1 MLDLTL
7 AERRDA
13 ERGVEVKKVAVHGA
27 ATVRF
32 EHRHGET
39 RLATLYHHDPLRVL
53 LPTPRRGDL
62 PVAVLATT
70 SGGMVGGDRMDIDL
84 SVGPGA
90 RALVTTQ
97 AAEKVYRS
105 TGADCRIDT
114 RVAVEPGGWLEW
126 LPQEAIVFEGSR
138 LRRLTR
144 LELSGDAR
152 LIAGEMLVF
161 GRAAFGETVTRGLIR
176 DAWEV
181 TRDARLVWADAL
193 HLDGAVDEALQ
204 HPAGFAGAAACATL
218 LHAAP
223 DAADRL
229 DAVRALA
236 DGLGADGLGA
246 DDMEANGLEAGAR
259 VGATAFDGL
268 LVIRI
273 LGGDARAVRR
283 AYAAL
288 WSGLRAAAAG
298 LPTRLPRLWEV

>member
-1 MLDLTL
+1 MAVAGRPGNSTRED
-7 AERRDA
+7 
-13 ERGVEVKKVAVHGA
+13 KKVAVHGA

-53 LPTPRRGDL
+53 MPAPRRDDL
-62 PVAVLATT
+62 PIAVLATT
-70 SGGMVGGDRMDIDL
+70 SGGMVGGDRLDIAL

-90 RALVTTQ
+90 RALITTQ

-114 RVAVEPGGWLEW
+114 VLAVEDGGWLEW
-126 LPQEAIVFEGSR
+126 MPQEAIVFEGSR

-144 LELSGDAR
+144 IDLAGTGR

-161 GRAAFGETVTRGLIR
+161 GRAAFGETVSRGLIR

-181 TRDARLVWADAL
+181 VRDGRAVWADAL
-193 HLDGAVDEALQ
+193 HLDSDIAEALA
-204 HPAGFAGAAACATL
+204 HPAGFGGAAACATL

-223 DAADRL
+223 DAAGRL

-236 DGLGADGLGA
+236 QSLAEPSA
-246 DDMEANGLEAGAR
+246 KPLEGVR
-259 VGATAFDGL
+259 IGATALDGL
-268 LVIRI
+268 LVVRI
-273 LGGDARAVRR
+273 LGGEARAVRR

-288 WSGLRAAAAG
+288 WSGLRAEAAG

>member
-1 MLDLTL
+1 MDQAVTAGRL
-7 AERRDA
+7 EDA
-13 ERGVEVKKVAVHGA
+13 VREPGREEKKVAVHGA

-32 EHRHGET
+32 DRRHGET

-53 LPTPRRGDL
+53 MPTPRRGDL
-62 PVAVLATT
+62 PIAVLATT
-70 SGGMVGGDRMDIDL
+70 SGGMVGGDRMDVAL
-84 SVGPGA
+84 SAGPGA

-114 RVAVEPGGWLEW
+114 VVTVEDGAWLEW

-144 LELSGDAR
+144 LDLSGDGRA
-152 LIAGEMLVF
+152 IAGEMLVF

-181 TRDARLVWADAL
+181 ARDGRLIWADAL
-193 HLDGAVDEALQ
+193 HLDDDIGEALA
-204 HPAGFAGAAACATL
+204 HPAGFGGAAACATL
-218 LHAAP
+218 LHAAI
-223 DAADRL
+223 DAARHL
-229 DAVRALA
+229 DAIRALA
-236 DGLGADGLGA
+236 EPLS
-246 DDMEANGLEAGAR
+246 LEGAR
-259 VGATAFDGL
+259 IGATALDGL
-268 LVIRI
+268 LVVRI

-288 WSGLRAAAAG
+288 WSGLRAETAG

>member
-1 MLDLTL
+1 MDQAVTAGRL
-7 AERRDA
+7 EDA
-13 ERGVEVKKVAVHGA
+13 VREPGREEKKVAVHGA

-32 EHRHGET
+32 DRRHGET

-53 LPTPRRGDL
+53 MPTPRRGDL
-62 PVAVLATT
+62 PIAVLATT
-70 SGGMVGGDRMDIDL
+70 SGGMVGGDRMDVAL
-84 SVGPGA
+84 SAGPGA
-90 RALVTTQ
+90 KALVTTQ

-114 RVAVEPGGWLEW
+114 VVTVEDRAWLEW

-144 LELSGDAR
+144 LDLSGDGRA
-152 LIAGEMLVF
+152 IAGEMLVF

-181 TRDARLVWADAL
+181 ARDGRLIWADAL
-193 HLDGAVDEALQ
+193 HLDDDIGEALA
-204 HPAGFAGAAACATL
+204 HPAGFGGAAACATL
-218 LHAAP
+218 LHAAI
-223 DAADRL
+223 DAARHL
-229 DAVRALA
+229 DAIRALA
-236 DGLGADGLGA
+236 EPLS
-246 DDMEANGLEAGAR
+246 LEGAR
-259 VGATAFDGL
+259 IGATALDGL
-268 LVIRI
+268 LVVRI

-288 WSGLRAAAAG
+288 WSGLRAETAG

>member
-1 MLDLTL
+1 MLQAIETTR
-7 AERRDA
+7 E
-13 ERGVEVKKVAVHGA
+13 EKKVAVHGA

-53 LPTPRRGDL
+53 LPTPRRDDL
-62 PVAVLATT
+62 PIAVLATT

-84 SVGPGA
+84 SVGPRA

-105 TGADCRIDT
+105 TGEDCRIDT
-114 RVAVEPGGWLEW
+114 CVSVDAGAWLEW

-144 LELSGDAR
+144 IELAGDAR

-181 TRDARLVWADAL
+181 RRDGRALWADAL
-193 HLDGAVDEALQ
+193 HLDGDIAEALN
-204 HPAGFAGAAACATL
+204 HPAGFAGAGACATL

-223 DAADRL
+223 DAGRHL

-236 DGLGADGLGA
+236 
-246 DDMEANGLEAGAR
+246 EGLEGAR

-268 LVIRI
+268 LVARI

-288 WSGLRAAAAG
+288 WSGLRAEAAG

>member
-1 MLDLTL
+1 MLQAIETRTAGTTPD
-7 AERRDA
+7 ERR
-13 ERGVEVKKVAVHGA
+13 EEKKVAVHGA

-32 EHRHGET
+32 EHRHGDT

-53 LPTPRRGDL
+53 LPTPRRDDL
-62 PVAVLATT
+62 PIAVLATT

-105 TGADCRIDT
+105 TGEDCRIDT
-114 RVAVEPGGWLEW
+114 RVTVEAGGWLEW

-144 LELSGDAR
+144 IDVAPDAR

-181 TRDARLVWADAL
+181 FRDGRALWADAL
-193 HLDGAVDEALQ
+193 HLDGDIAETLN
-204 HPAGFAGAAACATL
+204 HPAGFGGAAACATL

-223 DAADRL
+223 DALRHR
-229 DAVRALA
+229 DALRALV
-236 DGLGADGLGA
+236 
-246 DDMEANGLEAGAR
+246 EAAEGAR
-259 VGATAFDGL
+259 VGVTGFDGL
-268 LVIRI
+268 LVVRI

-283 AYAAL
+283 TYAAL
-288 WSGLRAAAAG
+288 WSGLRAEAAG

>member
-1 MLDLTL
+1 MTAGRL
-7 AERRDA
+7 EDA
-13 ERGVEVKKVAVHGA
+13 VREPGREEKKVAVHGA

-32 EHRHGET
+32 DRRHGET

-53 LPTPRRGDL
+53 MPTPRRGDL
-62 PVAVLATT
+62 PIAVLATT
-70 SGGMVGGDRMDIDL
+70 SGGMVGGDRMDVAL
-84 SVGPGA
+84 SAGPGA

-114 RVAVEPGGWLEW
+114 VVTVEDGAWLEW

-144 LELSGDAR
+144 LDLSGDGRA
-152 LIAGEMLVF
+152 IAGEMLVF

-181 TRDARLVWADAL
+181 ARDGRLIWADAL
-193 HLDGAVDEALQ
+193 HLDDDIGEALA
-204 HPAGFAGAAACATL
+204 HPAGFGGAAACATL
-218 LHAAP
+218 LHAAI
-223 DAADRL
+223 DAARHL
-229 DAVRALA
+229 DAIRALA
-236 DGLGADGLGA
+236 EPLS
-246 DDMEANGLEAGAR
+246 LEGAR
-259 VGATAFDGL
+259 IGATALDGL
-268 LVIRI
+268 LVVRI

-288 WSGLRAAAAG
+288 WSGLRAETAG

>member
-1 MLDLTL
+1 MDQAVTAGRL
-7 AERRDA
+7 EDA
-13 ERGVEVKKVAVHGA
+13 AREPGREEKKVAVHGA

-32 EHRHGET
+32 DRRHGET

-53 LPTPRRGDL
+53 MPTPRRGDL
-62 PVAVLATT
+62 PIAVLATT
-70 SGGMVGGDRMDIDL
+70 SGGMVGGDRMDIAL
-84 SVGPGA
+84 SAGPGA

-114 RVAVEPGGWLEW
+114 VVSVEDGAWLEW

-144 LELSGDAR
+144 LDLSGDGRA
-152 LIAGEMLVF
+152 IAGEMLVF

-181 TRDARLVWADAL
+181 ARDGRLIWADAL
-193 HLDGAVDEALQ
+193 HLDDDIGEALA
-204 HPAGFAGAAACATL
+204 HPAGFGGAAACATL
-218 LHAAP
+218 LHAAI
-223 DAADRL
+223 DAARHL

-236 DGLGADGLGA
+236 EPLSLG
-246 DDMEANGLEAGAR
+246 GAR
-259 VGATAFDGL
+259 IGATALDGL
-268 LVIRI
+268 LIVRI

-288 WSGLRAAAAG
+288 WSGLRAETAG

>member
-1 MLDLTL
+1 MSDVL
-7 AERRDA
+7 EP
-13 ERGVEVKKVAVHGA
+13 KKVAVEGA

-32 EHRHGET
+32 EHRHGAT

-53 LPTPRRGDL
+53 MPDPRPGDL
-62 PVAVLATT
+62 PMAVLVTT
-70 SGGMVGGDRMDIDL
+70 SGGMVGGDRMDIAL

-90 RALVTTQ
+90 KAMVTTQ

-114 RVAVEPGGWLEW
+114 RVTVEAGGWLEW
-126 LPQEAIVFEGSR
+126 MPQEAIVFEGSR

-144 LELSGDAR
+144 LELAGDAR

-181 TRDARLVWADAL
+181 ARDGRLIWADAL
-193 HLDGAVDEALQ
+193 HMDGDVAETLA
-204 HPAGFAGAAACATL
+204 HPAGFAGARACATL

-223 DAADRL
+223 DAPTWL
-229 DAVRALA
+229 DSVRETAAALE
-236 DGLGADGLGA
+236 GV
-246 DDMEANGLEAGAR
+246 R
-259 VGATAFDGL
+259 VGATAFEGL
-268 LVIRI
+268 LVVRI
-273 LGGDARAVRR
+273 LGGEALAVRR
-283 AYAAL
+283 AYATL
-288 WSGLRAAAAG
+288 WARLRADAAG

>member
-1 MLDLTL
+1 MVQVAVADRPEES
-7 AERRDA
+7 AGGEKAR
-13 ERGVEVKKVAVHGA
+13 EEKKVAVHGA

-32 EHRHGET
+32 EHRHGQT

-53 LPTPRRGDL
+53 MPTPRRDDL
-62 PVAVLATT
+62 PIAVLATT
-70 SGGMVGGDRMDIDL
+70 SGGMVGGDRMDIAL
-84 SVGPGA
+84 SVGAGA
-90 RALVTTQ
+90 KALITTQ

-114 RVAVEPGGWLEW
+114 DLSVEEGGWLEW
-126 LPQEAIVFEGSR
+126 MPQEAIVFEGSR

-144 LELSGDAR
+144 IDLSGDGRA
-152 LIAGEMLVF
+152 IAGEMLVF

-181 TRDARLVWADAL
+181 ARDGRLVWADAL
-193 HLDGAVDEALQ
+193 HLDDDIAEALA
-204 HPAGFAGAAACATL
+204 HPAGFGGAAACATL

-223 DAADRL
+223 DAARHL

-236 DGLGADGLGA
+236 
-246 DDMEANGLEAGAR
+246 EPIEGAR
-259 VGATAFDGL
+259 VGATALDGL
-268 LVIRI
+268 LIVRI

-288 WSGLRAAAAG
+288 WSGLRAEAAG

>member
-1 MLDLTL
+1 MVQVAVADRP
-7 AERRDA
+7 EDA
-13 ERGVEVKKVAVHGA
+13 SREEKKVAVHGA

-53 LPTPRRGDL
+53 MPTPRRDDL
-62 PVAVLATT
+62 PIAVLATT
-70 SGGMVGGDRMDIDL
+70 SGGMVGGDRMDIAL

-90 RALVTTQ
+90 KALVTTQ

-114 RVAVEPGGWLEW
+114 ALLVEEGGWLEW
-126 LPQEAIVFEGSR
+126 MPQEAIVFEGSR

-144 LELSGDAR
+144 IDLSGDGRA
-152 LIAGEMLVF
+152 IAGEMLVF

-181 TRDARLVWADAL
+181 ARDGRLIWADAL
-193 HLDGAVDEALQ
+193 HLDDDIAEALA
-204 HPAGFAGAAACATL
+204 HPAGFNGAAACATL
-218 LHAAP
+218 LHASP
-223 DAADRL
+223 DAARHL

-236 DGLGADGLGA
+236 
-246 DDMEANGLEAGAR
+246 EPLEGVR
-259 VGATAFDGL
+259 IGATALDGL
-268 LVIRI
+268 LVVRI
-273 LGGDARAVRR
+273 LGGDARAVRL

-288 WSGLRAAAAG
+288 WSGLRAEAAG

>member
-1 MLDLTL
+1 MVQVAVAD
-7 AERRDA
+7 RP
-13 ERGVEVKKVAVHGA
+13 EVTAPEEKKVAVHGA

-53 LPTPRRGDL
+53 MPTPRRDDL
-62 PVAVLATT
+62 PIAVLATT
-70 SGGMVGGDRMDIDL
+70 SGGMVGGDRMDIAL
-84 SVGPGA
+84 SVGSGA

-114 RVAVEPGGWLEW
+114 ALSVEDGAWLEW
-126 LPQEAIVFEGSR
+126 MPQEAIVFEGSR

-144 LELSGDAR
+144 IDLSGNGR
-152 LIAGEMLVF
+152 VIAGEMLVF

-181 TRDARLVWADAL
+181 ARDGRLIWADAL
-193 HLDGAVDEALQ
+193 HLDDDIAEALA
-204 HPAGFAGAAACATL
+204 HPAGFGGAAACATL

-223 DAADRL
+223 DAARHL

-236 DGLGADGLGA
+236 EPLAQSS
-246 DDMEANGLEAGAR
+246 EGAR
-259 VGATAFDGL
+259 IGATALDGL
-268 LVIRI
+268 LIVRI

-288 WSGLRAAAAG
+288 WSGLRAEAAG

>member
-1 MLDLTL
+1 MAVADRP
-7 AERRDA
+7 EDA
-13 ERGVEVKKVAVHGA
+13 SREEKKVAVHGA

-53 LPTPRRGDL
+53 MPTPRRDDL
-62 PVAVLATT
+62 PIAVLATT
-70 SGGMVGGDRMDIDL
+70 SGGMVGGDRMDIAL

-90 RALVTTQ
+90 KALVTTQ

-114 RVAVEPGGWLEW
+114 ALLVEEGGWLEW
-126 LPQEAIVFEGSR
+126 MPQEAIVFEGSR

-144 LELSGDAR
+144 IDLSGDGRA
-152 LIAGEMLVF
+152 IAGEMLVF

-181 TRDARLVWADAL
+181 ARDGRLIWADAL
-193 HLDGAVDEALQ
+193 HLDDDIAEALA
-204 HPAGFAGAAACATL
+204 HPAGFNGAAACATL
-218 LHAAP
+218 LHASP
-223 DAADRL
+223 DAARHL

-236 DGLGADGLGA
+236 
-246 DDMEANGLEAGAR
+246 EPLEGVR
-259 VGATAFDGL
+259 IGATALDGL
-268 LVIRI
+268 LVVRI
-273 LGGDARAVRR
+273 LGGDARAVRL

-288 WSGLRAAAAG
+288 WSGLRAEAAG

>member
-1 MLDLTL
+1 MTAGRL
-7 AERRDA
+7 EDA
-13 ERGVEVKKVAVHGA
+13 VREPGREEKKVAVHGA

-32 EHRHGET
+32 DRRHGET

-53 LPTPRRGDL
+53 MPTPRRGDL
-62 PVAVLATT
+62 PIAVLATT
-70 SGGMVGGDRMDIDL
+70 SGGMVGGDRMDIAL
-84 SVGPGA
+84 SAGPGSM
-90 RALVTTQ
+90 ALVTTQ

-114 RVAVEPGGWLEW
+114 VVSVEDGAWLEW

-144 LELSGDAR
+144 LDLSGDGRA
-152 LIAGEMLVF
+152 IAGEMLVF

-176 DAWEV
+176 DAWEIA
-181 TRDARLVWADAL
+181 RDGRLIWADAL
-193 HLDGAVDEALQ
+193 HLDDDIGEALA
-204 HPAGFAGAAACATL
+204 HPAGFGGAAACATL
-218 LHAAP
+218 LHAAI
-223 DAADRL
+223 DAARHL

-236 DGLGADGLGA
+236 EPLS
-246 DDMEANGLEAGAR
+246 LEGAR
-259 VGATAFDGL
+259 IGATALDGL
-268 LVIRI
+268 LVVRI

-288 WSGLRAAAAG
+288 WSGLRAEAAG

>member
-1 MLDLTL
+1 MLQTIEE
-7 AERRDA
+7 AA
-13 ERGVEVKKVAVHGA
+13 GGVTTTSRAAPSGEEKKVAVHGA

-53 LPTPRRGDL
+53 LPTPRRGDV
-62 PVAVLATT
+62 PIAVLATT

-84 SVGPGA
+84 SVGPCA

-105 TGADCRIDT
+105 TGPDCRIDT
-114 RVAVEPGGWLEW
+114 RVAVADGAWLEW
-126 LPQEAIVFEGSR
+126 MPQEAIVFEGSR

-144 LELSGDAR
+144 LELAGDAR

-181 TRDARLVWADAL
+181 VRDGRALWADAL
-193 HLDGAVDEALQ
+193 HLDGDIAETLN
-204 HPAGFAGAAACATL
+204 HTAGFGGAGACATL

-236 DGLGADGLGA
+236 DGAAQQDGR
-246 DDMEANGLEAGAR
+246 AR
-259 VGATAFDGL
+259 VGATAFDGF
-268 LVIRI
+268 LVVRI

-283 AYAAL
+283 AYMTL
-288 WSGLRAAAAG
+288 WSGLRAEAAG

>member
-1 MLDLTL
+1 METRTAGTTPD
-7 AERRDA
+7 ERR
-13 ERGVEVKKVAVHGA
+13 EEKKVAVHGA

-32 EHRHGET
+32 EHRHGDT

-53 LPTPRRGDL
+53 LPTPRRDDL
-62 PVAVLATT
+62 PIAVLATT

-105 TGADCRIDT
+105 TGEDCRIDT
-114 RVAVEPGGWLEW
+114 RVTVEAGGWLEW

-144 LELSGDAR
+144 IDVAPDAR

-181 TRDARLVWADAL
+181 FRDGRALWADAL
-193 HLDGAVDEALQ
+193 HLDGDIAETLN
-204 HPAGFAGAAACATL
+204 HPAGFGGAAACATL

-223 DAADRL
+223 DALRHR
-229 DAVRALA
+229 DALRALA
-236 DGLGADGLGA
+236 
-246 DDMEANGLEAGAR
+246 EAAEGAR
-259 VGATAFDGL
+259 VGVTGFDGL
-268 LVIRI
+268 LVVRI

-283 AYAAL
+283 TYAAL
-288 WSGLRAAAAG
+288 WSGLRAEAAG

>member
-1 MLDLTL
+1 MLQAIETRT
-7 AERRDA
+7 AGTASEGTR
-13 ERGVEVKKVAVHGA
+13 EEKKVAVHGA

-53 LPTPRRGDL
+53 LPTPRRDDL
-62 PVAVLATT
+62 PIAVLATT

-105 TGADCRIDT
+105 TGEDCRIDT
-114 RVAVEPGGWLEW
+114 RVTVEAGGWLEW

-144 LELSGDAR
+144 IDVAPDAR

-181 TRDARLVWADAL
+181 SRDGRSLWADAL
-193 HLDGAVDEALQ
+193 HLDGDIAETLN
-204 HPAGFAGAAACATL
+204 HPAGFGGAAACATL

-223 DAADRL
+223 DAVRHR
-229 DAVRALA
+229 DALRALA
-236 DGLGADGLGA
+236 EGA
-246 DDMEANGLEAGAR
+246 EGAR
-259 VGATAFDGL
+259 VGVTGFDGL
-268 LVIRI
+268 LVVRI

-283 AYAAL
+283 TYAAL
-288 WSGLRAAAAG
+288 WSGLRAEAAG

>member
-1 MLDLTL
+1 MVQGAVADRPEDLVCREK
-7 AERRDA
+7 ARED
-13 ERGVEVKKVAVHGA
+13 KKVAVHGA

-53 LPTPRRGDL
+53 MPTPRRDDL
-62 PVAVLATT
+62 PIAVLATT
-70 SGGMVGGDRMDIDL
+70 SGGMVGGDCMDIDL
-84 SVGPGA
+84 SVGQGA
-90 RALVTTQ
+90 KALITTQ

-114 RVAVEPGGWLEW
+114 GLSVEDGGWLEW
-126 LPQEAIVFEGSR
+126 VPQEAIVFEGSR

-144 LELSGDAR
+144 IDLSGSGR

-181 TRDARLVWADAL
+181 ARDGRLIWADAL
-193 HLDGAVDEALQ
+193 HLDGDIAETLA

-218 LHAAP
+218 LHVAS
-223 DAADRL
+223 DAARHL

-236 DGLGADGLGA
+236 
-246 DDMEANGLEAGAR
+246 EPHKGAR
-259 VGATAFDGL
+259 IGATALDGL
-268 LVIRI
+268 LIVRI

-288 WSGLRAAAAG
+288 WSGLRSEAAG

>member
-1 MLDLTL
+1 VLQAIETRTGGT
-7 AERRDA
+7 ASGGARE
-13 ERGVEVKKVAVHGA
+13 EKKVAVHGA

-53 LPTPRRGDL
+53 LPTPRRDDL
-62 PVAVLATT
+62 PIAVLATT

-105 TGADCRIDT
+105 TGEDCRIDT
-114 RVAVEPGGWLEW
+114 RVTVEPGGWLEW

-144 LELSGDAR
+144 LDLTGDAR

-181 TRDARLVWADAL
+181 VRDGRALWADAL
-193 HLDGAVDEALQ
+193 HLDGDIAETLN
-204 HPAGFAGAAACATL
+204 HPAGFGGAAACATL

-223 DAADRL
+223 DAPRHRAAL
-229 DAVRALA
+229 RALA
-236 DGLGADGLGA
+236 ETA
-246 DDMEANGLEAGAR
+246 EGAR
-259 VGATAFDGL
+259 VGVTAFDGL
-268 LVIRI
+268 LVARI

-288 WSGLRAAAAG
+288 WSGLRAEAAG

>member
-1 MLDLTL
+1 MGNADRGWGVLDLTL

-161 GRAAFGETVTRGLIR
+161 GRAAFGETVTHGLIR

-181 TRDARLVWADAL
+181 TRDSRLVWADAL
-193 HLDGAVDEALQ
+193 HLDGAVEEALQ

-229 DAVRALA
+229 DGLRALA
-236 DGLGADGLGA
+236 DS
-246 DDMEANGLEAGAR
+246 MESDAR

-283 AYAAL
+283 AYATL